1 MNLRLALVIA
11 VTSLALLIAIA
22 SAQALASGAG
32 VMPALLL
39 ALSAPPA
46 ALGLAVLARAAYL
59 DGRRA
64 RELRVRAKRVGEPRR
79 KRRRR

>member
-1 MNLRLALVIA
+1 MNLRLALLIA

-32 VMPALLL
+32 VVPALLL

-46 ALGLAVLARAAYL
+46 ALGLAALVRAAYL

-64 RELRVRAKRVGEPRR
+64 RDLRVRAKRVGEPRR
-79 KRRRR
+79 RRRRR